1 MTVLVTG
8 AAGFI
13 GFHTSQAL
21 LARGERVV
29 GIDNFN
35 DYYDVELKENRAARL
50 LAQEGFSLVRADI
63 SDREAMAQTFA
74 RHDDIDRIIHLA
86 AQAGVRY
93 SLINP
98 YAYTQSNVD
107 GHLVLME
114 AARGLKNLKHF
125 AYASSS
131 SVYGANTKL
140 PFAIEDPVD
149 HPVSLYA
156 ATKRSMELLS
166 ESYAR
171 MYGLPLTGLRF
182 FTVYGPWG
190 RPDMAPHLFTSA
202 LFEDRPIRVFNHGRM
217 RRDFTYVADLVRGIR
232 RLMDCP
238 PGRGDDPVCEGD
250 SLSPVAPWRVVNIG
264 NGQPVE
270 LMDFIAALED
280 AAGRKARLDMQPMQQ
295 GDVPATWADAELLR
309 ALTGDAPRTDIAEGT
324 ARYVEWYRDY
334 YGVDRN

>member
-190 RPDMAPHLFTSA
+190 RPDMAAYIFTKKIIA
-202 LFEDRPIRVFNHGRM
+202 GEPIPVFNNGDM
-217 RRDFTYVADLVRGIR
+217 RRDFTFIDDIVSGILGVLETTPKAPDGTPH
-232 RLMDCP
+232 RLYNLGNNRSEKLM
-238 PGRGDDPVCEGD
+238 RFIEVLEG
-250 SLSPVAPWRVVNIG
+250 
-264 NGQPVE
+264 
-270 LMDFIAALED
+270 ALQ
-280 AAGRKARLDMQPMQQ
+280 RKAEFDFQPLQA
-295 GDVPATWADAELLR
+295 GDVAETYADIDASTR
-309 ALTGDAPRTDIAEGT
+309 DFGFQPLTPIDDGIPRFVD
-324 ARYVEWYRDY
+324 WYKDY
-334 YGVDRN
+334 HGV